1 MAPDLSGIRRDHKA
15 RYEWVARNLPRG
27 SRVFD
32 LACGVG
38 YGAYILGQ
46 AGHRVLAVD
55 NDHEAI
61 AYALEHYSHKKVRY
75 LVRDAT
81 TFRPLRDATTS
92 RPLVD
97 AFDAVTCFETIEHI
111 EDPRPM
117 LRMFAK
123 RAATLFASVPN
134 EEKFPFKNYTF
145 HHRHYTRAEFEQLLV
160 ECGWEVT
167 EWWGQEGP
175 ESEVRRRING
185 RTAIVVAQRAKKTR
199 TGRGSN
205 RSIVDVVVGAVG
217 DRMASGSFDA
227 PLQARYVSKP
237 ISPEMKRADVSGIFE
252 GAPVDPAIV
261 QIDYAPKPD
270 VVPERVAIIGLGST
284 VHQWLHVTRCLGN
297 TAKLADEVWGINAL
311 GDILRCDRIFH
322 MDDVRIQHIRAEAD
336 PNSNIAAMLEW
347 MRKPR
352 GIPIYTSRPHPD
364 YPDLVGY
371 PLAPVLNAV
380 GGHRYFNGTAAYAI
394 AYAIYI
400 GVKEIQC
407 WGVDFTFENAHRAEK
422 GRACVEFWLGVAAA
436 KGIKLA
442 MPGQTPLMDGCVP
455 DNERLYGYD
464 TLSLSISGAEGDEV
478 VSFAEREQLPTAQ
491 EVEHRYDHNRHPN
504 ALVEAEMEASKC

>member
-1 MAPDLSGIRRDHKA
+1 MRHGERQVAPDLSGIRRDHTA
-15 RYEWVARNLPRG
+15 RYDFAARNLPRG
-27 SRVFD
+27 SRILD
-32 LACGVG
+32 MACGVG
-38 YGAYILGQ
+38 YGAYILAK

-55 NDHEAI
+55 NDEEAI
-61 AYALEHYSHKKVRY
+61 AYAREHYAHKKVAP
-75 LVRDAT
+75 VVQDAT
-81 TFRPLRDATTS
+81 RFRPG
-92 RPLVD
+92 PGV
-97 AFDAVTCFETIEHI
+97 FDAVTCFETIEHI

-117 LRMFAK
+117 LKGFAD
-123 RAATLFASVPN
+123 AVPTLFASVPN
-134 EEKFPFKNYTF
+134 EEKFPFKNYAF
-145 HHRHYTRAEFEQLLV
+145 HHRHYTRAEFEQLLA

-185 RTAIVVAQRAKKTR
+185 RTAIVVAQRAAKKPRAKSRR
-199 TGRGSN
+199 TPVQEFKKQFAEQISGLEQGIEECRAATFGMGT
-205 RSIVDVVVGAVG
+205 VDTGLATSAAG
-217 DRMASGSFDA
+217 
-227 PLQARYVSKP
+227 
-237 ISPEMKRADVSGIFE
+237 
-252 GAPVDPAIV
+252 GAPVEV

-478 VSFAEREQLPTAQ
+478 VSFEEREQLPTAQ